1 MGEIANKV
9 QESRLKWYGHVLRRE
24 EEYVGRSENDGGAG
38 ERRRGIPKQRCLD
51 NIKNDLSGRI
61 VRGGST
67 IQSSMEASHKKHR
80 PHINVGKDT
89 EEDRPIVM
97 ELCIKSISFK
107 FYNGNS
113 ILDNGVSKY
122 EPVCTLLGI
131 PSCKYINVIIV
142 TWYICNHLA
151 FLLKNVSF
159 QNLNI

>member
-1 MGEIANKV
+1 MEVPGK
-9 QESRLKWYGHVLRRE
+9 
-24 EEYVGRSENDGGAG
+24 
-38 ERRRGIPKQRCLD
+38 RRRGMPKQRCLD

-61 VRGGST
+61 VRGVST
-67 IQSSMEASHKKHR
+67 IPSSMEASHKKHR
-80 PHINVGKDT
+80 PHIKVGKDT

-97 ELCIKSISFK
+97 ELCITSISFK

-151 FLLKNVSF
+151 FLLNNVSLSISEHLIYSGMHDMRICLCYGILGF
-159 QNLNI
+159 FNLDCYRGI